1 MESEYEIYFWDIM
14 LEPKRHRQFEKII
27 DMPKFY
33 KQLKISDVFE
43 IVRPRLKKHL
53 QIIFQKQVNDW
64 KNQTN
69 EHGDTLLTYAASLRG
84 KMEKII
90 QTLLEYGFD
99 IHHVNSQGKSAKD
112 LAYSIKNRHVINVM
126 NDFISSD

>member
-43 IVRPRLKKHL
+43 IVHPRLKKHL